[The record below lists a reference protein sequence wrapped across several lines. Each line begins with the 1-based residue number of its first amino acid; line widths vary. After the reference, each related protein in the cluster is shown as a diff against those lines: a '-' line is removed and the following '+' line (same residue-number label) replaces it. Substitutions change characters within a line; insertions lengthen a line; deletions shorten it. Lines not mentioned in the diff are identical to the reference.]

1 MSIVAP
7 GRGLIS
13 SRRASSPFTR
23 KSAEPRPF
31 SLNSL
36 ASLFTADV
44 IARARGAGSEAG
56 RTEPPYRHGLR
67 VAGPGPVS
75 LNPGPRAGCPF
86 ATKSA
91 ETGRPSTRSWDY
103 TLLLRV

>member
-1 MSIVAP
+1 MWIVAP

-13 SRRASSPFTR
+13 SRRVSATFTR

-36 ASLFTADV
+36 ARLFTADV
-44 IARARGAGSEAG
+44 IARPSGAGSEAG

-67 VAGPGPVS
+67 VARAVHCS
-75 LNPGPRAGCPF
+75 LKPSTRAWCPL